1 MDIWFKSQCDILE
14 LSSHMLLL
22 VISKYLLSMYLLSE
36 QMHFGTYSL
45 QYKINLLFNIV
56 IAKTYFPAPPSFEEK
71 TVRLSVRKG
80 EKASLICE
88 ASGDSPMDVFWRR
101 NGMSISENE
110 DAR

>member
-1 MDIWFKSQCDILE
+1 MWIIFD
-14 LSSHMLLL
+14 LLL
-22 VISKYLLSMYLLSE
+22 ILIS
-36 QMHFGTYSL
+36 
-45 QYKINLLFNIV
+45 
-56 IAKTYFPAPPSFEEK
+56 APPTFEEK

-101 NGMSISENE
+101 NGMPISENE

>member
-1 MDIWFKSQCDILE
+1 MIECKVSTQCYDLDPDR
-14 LSSHMLLL
+14 
-22 VISKYLLSMYLLSE
+22 SKYIPILIYILIFIL
-36 QMHFGTYSL
+36 
-45 QYKINLLFNIV
+45 
-56 IAKTYFPAPPSFEEK
+56 APPTFEEK

-101 NGMSISENE
+101 NGMPISENE

>member
-1 MDIWFKSQCDILE
+1 MNILIYV
-14 LSSHMLLL
+14 
-22 VISKYLLSMYLLSE
+22 VIFIL
-36 QMHFGTYSL
+36 
-45 QYKINLLFNIV
+45 
-56 IAKTYFPAPPSFEEK
+56 APPTFEEK

-101 NGMSISENE
+101 NGMPISENE

>member
-1 MDIWFKSQCDILE
+1 MVECKVLTKCDYLHPNNVFGILNYV
-14 LSSHMLLL
+14 LICIL
-22 VISKYLLSMYLLSE
+22 
-36 QMHFGTYSL
+36 
-45 QYKINLLFNIV
+45 
-56 IAKTYFPAPPSFEEK
+56 APPTFEEK

-101 NGMSISENE
+101 NGMPISENE

>member
-1 MDIWFKSQCDILE
+1 MVLYYKLKKS
-14 LSSHMLLL
+14 L
-22 VISKYLLSMYLLSE
+22 VSKLIFIS
-36 QMHFGTYSL
+36 
-45 QYKINLLFNIV
+45 
-56 IAKTYFPAPPSFEEK
+56 YFVSAPPSFEEK

-101 NGMSISENE
+101 NGMPISENE